1 MVEKR
6 ITDGRRIA
14 QLLAS
19 EIEGRE
25 DGGLGS
31 LSVADADPD
40 AGTGARA
47 YDVADGEGVLARV
60 FVGDDRARIEFARGG
75 ETVRSATFGDRD
87 DLEVRESEDRTVLEV
102 GSGAAV
108 KPATRALAAATA

>member
-1 MVEKR
+1 MVEGR

-19 EIEGRE
+19 EIEGHE
-25 DGGLGS
+25 GGELGA
-31 LSVADADPD
+31 LSVVDAAPD
-40 AGTGARA
+40 AAGGARA

-60 FVGDDRARIEFARGG
+60 FVGEEEARLEFARGD
-75 ETVRSATFGDRD
+75 EAVRSATFGDRD
-87 DLEVRESEDRTVLEV
+87 DIVVHTDGERTVLEV

-108 KPATRALAAATA
+108 KPATRALAAAAA

>member
-1 MVEKR
+1 MVEAR

-25 DGGLGS
+25 DGGLGT
-31 LSVADADPD
+31 LSVVDADPD
-40 AGTGARA
+40 AGAGARA
-47 YDVADGEGVLARV
+47 YDIADERGVLTRV
-60 FVGDDRARIEFARGG
+60 FVGDDRARLEFVRGG
-75 ETVRSATFGDRD
+75 EAVRSFVEGDRD
-87 DLEVRESEDRTVLEV
+87 DLAAHTDGERTVLEV

-108 KPATRALAAATA
+108 KPAARALAAAAA